1 MRHGKSAI
9 TLFQLTYSF
18 AVEPIS
24 MVYDPI
30 SIQLE
35 PKSIAACSEPPAILK
50 NCLKNALQHQVDV
63 FEAAKDHDI
72 ILDLAPTGTGKTK
85 AGLAVL
91 LHQHNKSAVYIAPT
105 NALIEQQTKAAE
117 QFIRDAGLPHVV
129 KAVSA
134 KEIRNWSNDRVG
146 SRPGEKLYNLLRN
159 PATLFPEV
167 GEGSPLLL
175 VTNPDI
181 FYYATFFSYNRLDKV
196 NVATS
201 FYTQF
206 STIIFDEFHL
216 YDAKQLVGLLF
227 YLAYL
232 FVFGFFEAGRR
243 VVLLTAT
250 PEPDC
255 EKALSV
261 LESRGVRIKQV
272 NGESGNH
279 QIPSQTAVQ
288 LEIRPQVERKALL
301 SELAD
306 EIAKR
311 LENSPNQ
318 NGAVILDSKVQIND
332 LAKLLRE
339 QGITQFGRI
348 HGSTP
353 KEERTWAAQQ
363 RVILATST
371 VDVGFN
377 FEREPAPLRQNL
389 DWLIFSARDR
399 AAFWQRLGRVGRVL
413 GKPQTDIPSEA
424 IAYLSEKAWDE
435 GLSTLYETCGR
446 DVVKAKLEELKSL
459 ERPFLRAYWQ
469 SEAFLEAARPML
481 ILEELLET
489 LPQADLVP
497 KLFETLQ
504 AALEGKRNWTYYQ
517 QRMRALQAAQAIAG
531 APEKDI
537 AEDPLKFVK
546 GKSKWAITAAFLKS
560 ESPEDWELLRTNQA
574 SLGDFEKLF
583 RKDSE
588 VADQLKNFAAIF
600 SASYAPLFQFRSSL
614 FESLCIRD
622 PEGFLLDVSEET
634 QLDPIHLLRNYEFVH
649 DNNEIIITARS
660 QETYELSF
668 HLRYY
673 SASSDFIQTQMNKL
687 NAFQQ
692 CQIRRQLKGAIV
704 PTPLLKELEK
714 SWLSGVVVS
723 ETANQGVI
731 FRLRQQGIES
741 FPISVICD
749 DAQKNYR
756 IFPGLAGI
764 MTVAMN
770 GIKIRLMDEEEFWI
784 A

>member
-1 MRHGKSAI
+1 MA
-9 TLFQLTYSF
+9 Y
-18 AVEPIS
+18 EPIL
-24 MVYDPI
+24 
-30 SIQLE
+30 IQLE
-35 PKSIAACSEPPAILK
+35 PKSIAACPDPPAALE

-63 FEAAKDHDI
+63 FEAAKEHDI

-91 LHQHNKSAVYIAPT
+91 LHQPCKNAVYIAPT
-105 NALIEQQTKAAE
+105 NALIEQQTKVAE
-117 QFIRDAGLPHVV
+117 EFVKDAGLPHVV

-134 KEIRNWSNDRVG
+134 KEVRKWSNDRVG

-159 PATLFPEV
+159 PATIFPEV
-167 GEGSPLLL
+167 GEGRPLLL

-181 FYYATFFSYNRLDKV
+181 FYYATFFCYYRLDQV

-216 YDAKQLVGLLF
+216 YNAKQLVGLLF

-232 FVFGFFEAGRR
+232 YIFGFFEAGRR

-255 EKALSV
+255 EKALAV

-272 NGESGNH
+272 NGDSGKY
-279 QIPSQTAVQ
+279 QIPSQTAVH
-288 LEIRPQVERKALL
+288 LEIRPQLERKAFLP
-301 SELAD
+301 ELAD
-306 EIAKR
+306 EIARR
-311 LENSPNQ
+311 LEDNPDQ
-318 NGAVILDSKVQIND
+318 NGVVILDSKVQIND
-332 LAKLLRE
+332 LAKLLQDR
-339 QGITQFGRI
+339 GLANQFGRI

-353 KEERTWAAQQ
+353 KEERAWASQR
-363 RVILATST
+363 RVILATNT

-399 AAFWQRLGRVGRVL
+399 ATFWQRIGRVGRVL
-413 GKPQTDIPSEA
+413 GKPQTNIPSAA
-424 IAYLSEKAWDE
+424 IAYFPESAWDE
-435 GLSTLYETCGR
+435 GLSTLHETDGR
-446 DVVKAKLEELKSL
+446 DALKDKLQELKSL

-504 AALEGKRNWTYYQ
+504 VTLGGNRDWKYYQ
-517 QRMRALQAAQAIAG
+517 QRMRALQAAQAITS

-546 GKSKWAITAAFLKS
+546 GKYKWAITAAFLKS
-560 ESPEDWELLRTNQA
+560 ESPEDWELLKTKQA
-574 SLGDFEKLF
+574 SLNDFEKSLQT
-583 RKDSE
+583 DPE
-588 VADQLKNFAAIF
+588 VANQLKSFAAVF
-600 SASYAPLFQFRSSL
+600 SASYAPLFQFRGGL

-622 PEGFLLDVSEET
+622 PKGLLLDLLEET
-634 QLDPIHLLRNYEFVH
+634 QLDPMHLLRNYEFIH
-649 DNNEIIITARS
+649 GNGEIIITNRS

-668 HLRYY
+668 YLRYHGK
-673 SASSDFIQTQMNKL
+673 SSDFAQTQINKL
-687 NAFQQ
+687 TAFQQ

-714 SWLSGVVVS
+714 SWLPGVVVS
-723 ETANQGVI
+723 ETANQGAI
-731 FRLRQQGIES
+731 FRLRKQGIES
-741 FPISVICD
+741 FPILVACE
-749 DAQKNYR
+749 DAKKNYR

-764 MTVAMN
+764 MTAAMN

>member
-1 MRHGKSAI
+1 MA
-9 TLFQLTYSF
+9 
-18 AVEPIS
+18 
-24 MVYDPI
+24 YDPI

-35 PKSIAACSEPPAILK
+35 PKSIAACPNPPTVLK
-50 NCLKNALQHQVDV
+50 DCLKNALQHQIDV
-63 FEAAKDHDI
+63 FESAKDHDI
-72 ILDLAPTGTGKTK
+72 VLDLAPTGTGKTK
-85 AGLAVL
+85 AGLSVL
-91 LHQHNKSAVYIAPT
+91 LHQPNKNAIYIAPT

-117 QFIRDAGLPHVV
+117 QFVKDAGLLHIV

-134 KEIRNWSNDRVG
+134 QEVRKWSNDRVG

-159 PATLFPEV
+159 PATIFPEV
-167 GEGSPLLL
+167 GEGRPLLL

-216 YDAKQLVGLLF
+216 YNAKQLVGLLF

-232 FVFGFFEAGRR
+232 YVFGFFEAGRR

-272 NGESGNH
+272 NGESGDY
-279 QIPSQTAVQ
+279 QIPSQTAVH
-288 LEIRPQVERKALL
+288 LEIRSQLEREALL
-301 SELAD
+301 PELAD
-306 EIAKR
+306 EIARR
-311 LENSPNQ
+311 LEENPDQ

-332 LAKLLRE
+332 LAKMLQDRGLAN
-339 QGITQFGRI
+339 QFGRI

-353 KEERTWAAQQ
+353 KKDRAEASQKS
-363 RVILATST
+363 VILATST

-377 FEREPAPLRQNL
+377 FERNPSPSRQNL
-389 DWLIFSARDR
+389 DWLMFSARDR
-399 AAFWQRLGRVGRVL
+399 AAFWQRIGRVGRVL
-413 GKPQTDIPSEA
+413 GKPRTDIPSEA

-435 GLSTLYETCGR
+435 GLTTLHEPSGR
-446 DVVKAKLEELKSL
+446 DALKDKLEELKSL

-481 ILEELLET
+481 VLEELLET

-504 AALEGKRNWTYYQ
+504 AALEGKRDWKYYQ
-517 QRMRALQAAQAIAG
+517 QRMRALQAAQAIAN
-531 APEKDI
+531 ASEKDI
-537 AEDPLKFVK
+537 TEDPLKFVK

-560 ESPEDWELLRTNQA
+560 ESPEDWELLRNGQA
-574 SLGDFEKLF
+574 SLNDFEKLF
-583 RKDSE
+583 RGDSE
-588 VADQLKNFAAIF
+588 VANQLKSFAAVF
-600 SASYAPLFQFRSSL
+600 SASYAPLFQFRGGL

-622 PEGFLLDVSEET
+622 PKGLLLDLSEET

-649 DNNEIIITARS
+649 SNGEIVITARS

-673 SASSDFIQTQMNKL
+673 SKSSDFTQTQMNKL
-687 NAFQQ
+687 TAFQQ

-714 SWLSGVVVS
+714 AWLPGVVVS
-723 ETANQGVI
+723 ETTNQGVI
-731 FRLRQQGIES
+731 FRLRKQGIES
-741 FPISVICD
+741 FPISVTCD
-749 DAQKNYR
+749 DAKKNYR

-764 MTVAMN
+764 MTAAMN

-784 A
+784 T